1 MAAIADGTSFLR
13 LSEASTRFKVSAST
27 LRRAVASGHLKAYRT
42 HGSHRR
48 FREADLLAWL
58 GDSGEDIEQR
68 EDQRP
73 GTIPIACCIR
83 VSSSEQTRAQGE
95 SQKSSLEHQED
106 RVRAYVDQRWGAS
119 ACCTWFKGAG
129 VSGMNFDR
137 EDLLGLID
145 ALLAGKF
152 RGGYVVAS
160 SPDRIARF
168 GYRMIE
174 RIAERSGA
182 KVVYVLEAPEAG
194 ADSLTDEILAILTHY
209 TARASGRKAKAVC
222 EKLLP
227 EDALRMA
234 YRWQKAGLS
243 IREIYARLDSMG
255 KAVDVKG
262 RRLSY
267 KSIWRRLNENRAILD
282 KALPEPSLS

>member
-1 MAAIADGTSFLR
+1 MLR
-13 LSEASTRFKVSAST
+13 SGFIV
-27 LRRAVASGHLKAYRT
+27 RA
-42 HGSHRR
+42 
-48 FREADLLAWL
+48 
-58 GDSGEDIEQR
+58 DSGTGR
-68 EDQRP
+68 ER
-73 GTIPIACCIR
+73 
-83 VSSSEQTRAQGE
+83 EE
-95 SQKSSLEHQED
+95 LLEHQED
-106 RVRAYVDQRWGAS
+106 RVREYVESRWGAS

-152 RGGYVVAS
+152 RGGFVVAS
-160 SPDRIARF
+160 SPDRLARF
-168 GYRMIE
+168 GARMIE
-174 RIAERSGA
+174 RIAEQCGA

-227 EDALRMA
+227 EDSLRLA
-234 YRWQKAGLS
+234 YRWQKQGLS
-243 IREIYARLDSMG
+243 IRDIYARLDSLG

-267 KSIWRRLNENRAILD
+267 KTVYRRLVENRSILE
-282 KALPEPSLS
+282 KALPEAAIC